1 MRISGLLDVE
11 FLLLTLILLSRNDLS
26 EFDGRN
32 CNRHGVGS
40 FDEEDE
46 IPRCK
51 RYRCG
56 LFGVV
61 VGDAWWYKV
70 EEDVVV
76 WVSSLL

>member
-51 RYRCG
+51 RYWG
-56 LFGVV
+56 AIFGV
-61 VGDAWWYKV
+61 VGDAWWYNV
-70 EEDVVV
+70 EDVVV
-76 WVSSLL
+76 